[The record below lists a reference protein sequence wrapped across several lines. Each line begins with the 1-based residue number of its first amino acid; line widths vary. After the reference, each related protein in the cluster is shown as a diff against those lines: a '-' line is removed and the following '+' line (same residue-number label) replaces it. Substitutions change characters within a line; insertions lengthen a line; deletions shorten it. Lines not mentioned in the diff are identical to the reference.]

1 MKILKSKMNTNN
13 SFLSEKEQKE
23 KKMNYDKVYGKK
35 YRENNGEAEKGYHK
49 SYYEKKNQIE

>member
-35 YRENNGEAEKGYHK
+35 YRENNGEAVKGYHK
-49 SYYEKKNQIE
+49 LYYEKKN